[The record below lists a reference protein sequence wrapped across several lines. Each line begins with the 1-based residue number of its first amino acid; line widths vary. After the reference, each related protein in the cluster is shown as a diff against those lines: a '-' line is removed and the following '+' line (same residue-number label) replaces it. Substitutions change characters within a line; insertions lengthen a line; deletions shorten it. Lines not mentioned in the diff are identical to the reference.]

1 MEKIF
6 MLTIDGTS
14 TGEYENGAFSLLFKT
29 REEAKDY
36 VDSDFITQILNAGI
50 VSDGG
55 NADGIS
61 KAIEDNCKWFD
72 ENEAQF
78 RHGDAIRDYKIQ
90 EVGIPS

>member
-14 TGEYENGAFSLLFKT
+14 SGEYENGASSILFKT
-29 REEAKDY
+29 KEEAEE
-36 VDSDFITQILNAGI
+36 VVNSDFIEQVVNAGI
-50 VSDGG
+50 VLDG
-55 NADGIS
+55 ASMDDIS
-61 KAIEDNCKWFD
+61 KAVEKYCEWFN

-78 RHGDAIRDYKIQ
+78 RYGDAIRDYKIE

>member
-14 TGEYENGAFSLLFKT
+14 SGEYENGATSILFKT
-29 REEAKDY
+29 KDEVREW
-36 VDSDFITQILNAGI
+36 VDSDFIEQVVNARI
-50 VSDGG
+50 VPDGG
-55 NADGIS
+55 STDDIS

-78 RHGDAIRDYKIQ
+78 RYGNTIRDYKIQ
-90 EVGIPS
+90 EVDIPS